1 MYKFAL
7 ETRNEMS
14 IKLFCMIYSF
24 SDRKLKKKTIL
35 IVQNVQE
42 KTKTDQNWDSVF
54 YVSTRGLIIEIT
66 ANFALALK
74 SKPMP

>member
-1 MYKFAL
+1 
-7 ETRNEMS
+7 MS
-14 IKLFCMIYSF
+14 MKLVCMIYSF

-42 KTKTDQNWDSVF
+42 KTKTDQNRDSVF
-54 YVSTRGLIIEIT
+54 YVSTRGLIIGII
-66 ANFALALK
+66 ANFALAFK